1 MSSILPFSTS
11 ILQTDEAELIKK
23 QIQVKAVQA
32 NGQGFDHET
41 IPVIYLTVLGK
52 ELLLVCILDLLET
65 LK

>member
-11 ILQTDEAELIKK
+11 ILQIDKAELIKK
-23 QIQVKAVQA
+23 QIQVKSVQA
-32 NGQGFDHET
+32 NGQGFDHKT
-41 IPVIYLTVLGK
+41 IPVIYLTAPGK